1 MTTKI
6 DQRARAKVL
15 VAAGIRSGT
24 PGAARLGAWLA
35 TVRIQRNESR
45 GEAAKKIGVSSNVY
59 GGWEIGTGVPGE
71 RSMAGL
77 RRWLGKPLSAEMD
90 EVIQE
95 LGATEKLTPAQ
106 AREAVGLPPRSDL
119 GPDGVSV
126 QPEPKAAR
134 RRPARAARDADAA
147 TVAGADEALL
157 EALIGSSLSARS
169 KALLSAA
176 VVALL
181 AGIDVE
187 VEVRA
192 RV

>member
-71 RSMAGL
+71 RSMVGL

-90 EVIQE
+90 EVIQG
-95 LGATEKLTPAQ
+95 LGATEKLTP
-106 AREAVGLPPRSDL
+106 RSDL
-119 GPDGVSV
+119 GSDGVSV

-134 RRPARAARDADAA
+134 RRPAREARAGE
-147 TVAGADEALL
+147 TVAGADERLL
-157 EALIGSSLSARS
+157 EALIGSSLPARS

>member
-90 EVIQE
+90 EVIQGI
-95 LGATEKLTPAQ
+95 GATEKLTPAQ
-106 AREAVGLPPRSDL
+106 AREEMGLPPRSDL

-126 QPEPKAAR
+126 QPEPKAVR
-134 RRPARAARDADAA
+134 KRPAREARAGE